1 MAAVSL
7 LGRPFGLG
15 FVLWPMPGWRAFG
28 ASALARRDLAA
39 PGRCSAR
46 HDVAELPGL

>member
-7 LGRPFGLG
+7 PRPAFRPGLR
-15 FVLWPMPGWRAFG
+15 PMADAGLARFG